1 MSTVRPRK
9 PAISPGGAAGGD
21 LSGDYPEPLVMGLE
35 GYPLEAPPPANGD
48 TITFNTALQM
58 WEHNPPV
65 STGGSPIGP
74 AGGDL
79 SGSYP
84 NPTVAE
90 LLGRPMLNSAP
101 ATGNSLVWNG
111 TQWAPATPGATGSA
125 GGDLTGTYPDPT
137 LAAAGTAGTYGSSTS
152 IPVITTDSKGRVT
165 GVTPTTISTS
175 LSSAAFPRL
184 GRTLIVDS
192 VNGVD
197 ATAAVN
203 GLPFLTIE
211 GAIAYINANSL
222 TAVTIWVAPGTYTLS
237 AGITIPATCSLR
249 GSNTQTTT
257 IRLTTSVTATLLTM
271 GENSRIEDVTLS
283 LISTNDTANLVGV
296 SLPNTTMATSKLRGL
311 VLTVNNSTVSVGSTT
326 TVTGILSS
334 GTSSLLPNSFVSTLS
349 RAVTINVLSNG
360 AGNKRGVLVNA
371 ANIMA
376 MRDTQIYVAIP
387 SNVASTGSYVGVET
401 TNNLGKV
408 SLIGCSVYG
417 PTSVALAYSG
427 SDILQTLPVERDSY
441 GINIG
446 PGTDLIN
453 RDAGGLPFELTTTP
467 AIIPFAINAQL
478 LSPGGTGRW
487 FWPGTLS
494 TGGDTTPVFFRFDRK
509 IIVQGI
515 SVNMRIAP
523 GSGNNVVF
531 TLYKSTLGTLATAT
545 ATAMTVTISNTDT
558 SGVNLTSS
566 VAIKSGEYI
575 AIRADRS
582 ASGAED
588 IFVQVDFY

>member
-1 MSTVRPRK
+1 
-9 PAISPGGAAGGD
+9 
-21 LSGDYPEPLVMGLE
+21 
-35 GYPLEAPPPANGD
+35 
-48 TITFNTALQM
+48 
-58 WEHNPPV
+58 
-65 STGGSPIGP
+65 
-74 AGGDL
+74 
-79 SGSYP
+79 
-84 NPTVAE
+84 
-90 LLGRPMLNSAP
+90 
-101 ATGNSLVWNG
+101 
-111 TQWAPATPGATGSA
+111 
-125 GGDLTGTYPDPT
+125 
-137 LAAAGTAGTYGSSTS
+137 
-152 IPVITTDSKGRVT
+152 
-165 GVTPTTISTS
+165 
-175 LSSAAFPRL
+175 
-184 GRTLIVDS
+184 
-192 VNGVD
+192 
-197 ATAAVN
+197 
-203 GLPFLTIE
+203 
-211 GAIAYINANSL
+211 
-222 TAVTIWVAPGTYTLS
+222 
-237 AGITIPATCSLR
+237 
-249 GSNTQTTT
+249 
-257 IRLTTSVTATLLTM
+257 M

-360 AGNKRGVLVNA
+360 SGNKRGVLVNA

-453 RDAGGLPFELTTTP
+453 RDAGDLPFELTTTP

-478 LSPGGTGRW
+478 LAPGGTGRW
-487 FWPGTLS
+487 LWPGTLPS
-494 TGGDTTPVFFRFDRK
+494 GGDTTPVFFRFDRK
-509 IIVQGI
+509 IIVQGL
-515 SVNMRIAP
+515 SVSMRVAP
-523 GSGNNVVF
+523 GSGKNVVF

>member
-1 MSTVRPRK
+1 
-9 PAISPGGAAGGD
+9 
-21 LSGDYPEPLVMGLE
+21 
-35 GYPLEAPPPANGD
+35 
-48 TITFNTALQM
+48 
-58 WEHNPPV
+58 
-65 STGGSPIGP
+65 
-74 AGGDL
+74 
-79 SGSYP
+79 
-84 NPTVAE
+84 
-90 LLGRPMLNSAP
+90 
-101 ATGNSLVWNG
+101 
-111 TQWAPATPGATGSA
+111 
-125 GGDLTGTYPDPT
+125 
-137 LAAAGTAGTYGSSTS
+137 
-152 IPVITTDSKGRVT
+152 
-165 GVTPTTISTS
+165 
-175 LSSAAFPRL
+175 
-184 GRTLIVDS
+184 
-192 VNGVD
+192 
-197 ATAAVN
+197 
-203 GLPFLTIE
+203 
-211 GAIAYINANSL
+211 
-222 TAVTIWVAPGTYTLS
+222 
-237 AGITIPATCSLR
+237 
-249 GSNTQTTT
+249 
-257 IRLTTSVTATLLTM
+257 M

-283 LISTNDTANLVGV
+283 LISTNNTANLVGV

-349 RAVTINVLSNG
+349 RAVTVNVLSNG
-360 AGNKRGVLVNA
+360 SGNKRGVLVNA

-401 TNNLGKV
+401 TNILAKA

-453 RDAGGLPFELTTTP
+453 RNAGGLPFELTTTP

-478 LSPGGTGRW
+478 LAPGGTGRW
-487 FWPGTLS
+487 LWPGTLS

-509 IIVQGI
+509 IIVQGL
-515 SVNMRIAP
+515 SVNMRVAP

-558 SGVNLTSS
+558 SAVNLTSS